1 MGSDFSNSAR
11 LFMAKIYLFSGFI
24 LIGLAIAAFMFYF
37 IFYNVHLTNRNH
49 ELVELKEKECFGEK
63 GINLAITDFSIFHEN
78 TLVLVKFLMWT
89 YVTVSIIYLLVWIF
103 VACCS
108 KEEK

>member
-108 KEEK
+108 NNEK

>member
-1 MGSDFSNSAR
+1 
-11 LFMAKIYLFSGFI
+11 MAKIYLFSGFI

-63 GINLAITDFSIFHEN
+63 GINLAITDFSIFHQN
-78 TLVLVKFLMWT
+78 TLDLTKFCMWSFT
-89 YVTVSIIYLLVWIF
+89 YIRCKKIKWRRGGGGDYKYFLETILGIPKAHV
-103 VACCS
+103 
-108 KEEK
+108 